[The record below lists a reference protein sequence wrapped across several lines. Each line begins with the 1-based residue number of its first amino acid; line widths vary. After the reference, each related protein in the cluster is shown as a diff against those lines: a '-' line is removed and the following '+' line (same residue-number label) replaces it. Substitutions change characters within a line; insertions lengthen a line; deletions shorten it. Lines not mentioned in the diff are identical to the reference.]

1 VQPRRITDEMRMWI
15 MVLVFVVLGITF
27 IISVAAIFN
36 TTNAEVLKF
45 AFDTVKTLLGFF
57 IGVATGFNAIADRE
71 RYFVLAISDV
81 NEKMGA
87 GIVIEFE
94 EAVTSLIFE
103 FHTNA
108 NLSFGLAGFQFC
120 H

>member
-1 VQPRRITDEMRMWI
+1 MRRSHKR
-15 MVLVFVVLGITF
+15 
-27 IISVAAIFN
+27 
-36 TTNAEVLKF
+36 
-45 AFDTVKTLLGFF
+45 
-57 IGVATGFNAIADRE
+57 NAITDRE

-81 NEKMGA
+81 NEKVGA

-108 NLSFGLAGFQFC
+108 NLSFGLGVFQFRHQFGIENHRAESC
-120 H
+120 LVQSAEIARSSSRNRSILA